1 MQVGDLI
8 RPSPH
13 YRYKGAQW
21 GEDVYIKS
29 DAPPCVVT
37 KIFKVGVKIVY
48 VAFHC
53 SWSNKTVMMED
64 PVNSKW
70 CKVVSANR

>member
-1 MQVGDLI
+1 MKVGDLI

-21 GEDVYIKS
+21 GEDVYIK
-29 DAPPCVVT
+29 
-37 KIFKVGVKIVY
+37 VGVKIVY
-48 VAFHC
+48 IAFHC

-70 CKVVSANR
+70 CKVVNENR

>member
-1 MQVGDLI
+1 MKVGDLI

-21 GEDVYIKS
+21 GEDVYVRS

-37 KIFKVGVKIVY
+37 KMFRVRGKLVY
-48 VAFHC
+48 VMFHC
-53 SWSNKTVMMED
+53 
-64 PVNSKW
+64 
-70 CKVVSANR
+70 